1 VKTKATLGIAVAALS
16 AAFVAGL
23 LFAHADLVANRV
35 VVDLDRKVRRL
46 VSGVVPERPVPD
58 RTVPSTF
65 LRLRLQTVKVPVDR
79 PGAGGG
85 LTSMD
90 DALLLLTHEGAIW
103 SVHGMSP
110 QRTRISAPNNNFAAY
125 KVAGETGKYRHLK
138 HALEFFR
145 YNDILH
151 YEDAAGQYLI
161 VSYTEWRPEL
171 ECYGTALARL
181 PLELSEP
188 DPATM
193 ATRPDEWEVFFRT
206 KPCLPLKDAMRAL
219 EGHMAGGRIANAG
232 RGKIILGSGDY
243 HWDGLY
249 APKSLPQET
258 DNDYGKVLEID
269 VATGESQHLSIGNR
283 NVQGIMVDRDG
294 RVWAVEHGPRGGDE
308 LNLVQKGR
316 NFGWPEATLGTRYSK
331 LPWPT
336 TAPYGRHDGFDAPI
350 HAWLPSVGVSN
361 LVQIEGFDSTWDGD
375 FLVGSLKA
383 GTLFRLRETDGR
395 ILFAE
400 PIEIGER
407 IRYVH
412 QHTDGRIVLW
422 TDDGELVFVGLTVV
436 RLHRGNDRETTT
448 RTATEGRIVDGH
460 HGLRRVP
467 LLRAGRAPRRA
478 QPREHPRPPAGS
490 HVVSRLFC
498 GLALS
503 RWRLDRRSHRQ
514 LPHRPA
520 RSRARHDDAG
530 PEPARRDHRRPRGSA
545 ASGQRAG
552 VIIRPGDRT
561 PRTRPG
567 ATARSRLE
575 PAPPARTRGCGPAG
589 ASLSRAS

>member
-1 VKTKATLGIAVAALS
+1 MKTKTTLGIAVAALGT
-16 AAFVAGL
+16 AFVAGL
-23 LFAHADLVANRV
+23 LLAHSDFFATRLIA
-35 VVDLDRKVRRL
+35 DLDRKVRQL

-58 RTVPSTF
+58 RIVPSTF
-65 LRLRLQTVKVPVDR
+65 LRLRMETITVPVDR

-85 LTSMD
+85 LTSVGD
-90 DALLLLTHEGAIW
+90 TLLLLTHEGAIW
-103 SVHGMSP
+103 SVHGMAP
-110 QRTRISAPNNNFAAY
+110 LRTRISAPENNFASY
-125 KVAGETGKYRHLK
+125 KSAGETGKYRHLK
-138 HALEFFR
+138 HAPEFFR

-151 YEDAAGQYLI
+151 YEDAAGQHLV

-181 PLELSEP
+181 PLDPSEP
-188 DPATM
+188 EPATM
-193 ATRPDEWEVFFRT
+193 AAGPEEWEVFFRT
-206 KPCLPLKDAMRAL
+206 KPCLPLKDTMRAL

-283 NVQGIMVDRDG
+283 NVQGIMVDRGG

-308 LNLVQKGR
+308 LNLVQRGR
-316 NFGWPEATLGTRYSK
+316 NFGWPEATLGTRYNK

-422 TDDGELVFVGLTVV
+422 TDDGELVFVSKTAASQSFAYIEETIERLQLEPQRKAGLSTAIMACAECHSFEPEEH
-436 RLHRGNDRETTT
+436 RHAPSLANLHGRRPGTTSFSGYSAALRSLGGAWT
-448 RTATEGRIVDGH
+448 DERIASYLTDPHSHAPGTTMPDPNLPADTIADLVG
-460 HGLRRVP
+460 
-467 LLRAGRAPRRA
+467 LLRAVSAP
-478 QPREHPRPPAGS
+478 E
-490 HVVSRLFC
+490 
-498 GLALS
+498 
-503 RWRLDRRSHRQ
+503 
-514 LPHRPA
+514 
-520 RSRARHDDAG
+520 
-530 PEPARRDHRRPRGSA
+530 
-545 ASGQRAG
+545 
-552 VIIRPGDRT
+552 
-561 PRTRPG
+561 
-567 ATARSRLE
+567 
-575 PAPPARTRGCGPAG
+575 
-589 ASLSRAS
+589 

>member
-1 VKTKATLGIAVAALS
+1 VKTQATFGIAVAALG

-23 LFAHADLVANRV
+23 LLANSDILENRV
-35 VVDLDRKVRRL
+35 VVDLEKRVRRL
-46 VSGVVPERPVPD
+46 VSGVIPEPPVPD

-65 LRLRLQTVKVPVDR
+65 LRLRLQTSRVPVDR

-85 LTSMD
+85 LTSVGHT
-90 DALLLLTHEGAIW
+90 LLLLTHEGAIW
-103 SVHGMSP
+103 SVHGTTP
-110 QRTRISAPNNNFAAY
+110 QRTRISAPDNHFAAY
-125 KVAGETGKYRHLK
+125 KAATETGKYRHLK

-151 YEDAAGQYLI
+151 YEDVAGRFLV

-171 ECYGTALARL
+171 ECYGTALARM
-181 PLELSEP
+181 PLDVRDA

-193 ATRPDEWEVFFRT
+193 AAVPEEWAVFFRT
-206 KPCLPLKDAMRAL
+206 KPCLPLKDTMRAL
-219 EGHMAGGRIANAG
+219 EGHMAGGRIAYAG
-232 RGKIILGSGDY
+232 HGKIILGSGDY

-249 APKSLPQET
+249 APKSLPQGT

-283 NVQGIMVDRDG
+283 NVQGVMVDRGG

-316 NFGWPEATLGTRYSK
+316 NFGWPEATLGTRYNK

-336 TAPYGRHDGFDAPI
+336 TAPYGRHDGFDAPV
-350 HAWLPSVGVSN
+350 HAWLPSVGISN
-361 LVQIEGFDSTWDGD
+361 LLQVESFDSTWDGD

-383 GTLFRLRETDGR
+383 GTLFRLREMDGR

-422 TDDGELVFVGLTVV
+422 TDDGELVFVSKSAASQSFAYVEETIERLKLEPQRKAGLSTAVMACAECHSFEPDEHLDAPSLANIHGRRPAV
-436 RLHRGNDRETTT
+436 TSFRGYSAALRSLGGAWTDERIASYLADPHGHAPGTTMPNPNLPAETI
-448 RTATEGRIVDGH
+448 ADLVA
-460 HGLRRVP
+460 
-467 LLRAGRAPRRA
+467 LLRAVSAP
-478 QPREHPRPPAGS
+478 E
-490 HVVSRLFC
+490 
-498 GLALS
+498 
-503 RWRLDRRSHRQ
+503 
-514 LPHRPA
+514 
-520 RSRARHDDAG
+520 
-530 PEPARRDHRRPRGSA
+530 
-545 ASGQRAG
+545 
-552 VIIRPGDRT
+552 
-561 PRTRPG
+561 
-567 ATARSRLE
+567 
-575 PAPPARTRGCGPAG
+575 
-589 ASLSRAS
+589 